1 MMDVSVGVICQ
12 AEEKGEVYMISDSA
26 ILAAQKIA
34 SDSAMRESLIFAGKE
49 IPAHLRKGEY
59 TMSSNAKVTVSQ
71 SSIENVVK
79 ETFAAM
85 LPSMM
90 AQMMAAMQQ
99 QAVVA
104 PTVAPVVAVKPEETP
119 EGNIALTVN
128 KDVLT
133 VKVNLTRGGNR
144 VAQKTGNRYVALSNY
159 AHFYIDENGQ
169 YVPCASHKAPSDRTE
184 YSLNLTVMEVKR

>member
-1 MMDVSVGVICQ
+1 VDELCQ
-12 AEEKGEVYMISDSA
+12 VNSERTIRMISDSA

-34 SDSAMRESLIFAGKE
+34 SESAARESLIFAGKE
-49 IPAHLRKGEY
+49 IPAHLRKERVN

-79 ETFAAM
+79 ETLAAM

-90 AQMMAAMQQ
+90 SQMMTAVQQ
-99 QAVVA
+99 QVAVT

-133 VKVNLTRGGNR
+133 IKVNLTKGGNR
-144 VAQKTGNRYVALSNY
+144 ASQKGNRYVGLANY

>member
-1 MMDVSVGVICQ
+1 
-12 AEEKGEVYMISDSA
+12 
-26 ILAAQKIA
+26 
-34 SDSAMRESLIFAGKE
+34 
-49 IPAHLRKGEY
+49 
-59 TMSSNAKVTVSQ
+59 MSNNAKVTVSQ

-90 AQMMAAMQQ
+90 AQMMAAMQSQ
-99 QAVVA
+99 VAVA

-133 VKVNLTRGGNR
+133 IKVNLTKGGNR

-169 YVPCASHKAPSDRTE
+169 YVPCASHKAPKDRTE